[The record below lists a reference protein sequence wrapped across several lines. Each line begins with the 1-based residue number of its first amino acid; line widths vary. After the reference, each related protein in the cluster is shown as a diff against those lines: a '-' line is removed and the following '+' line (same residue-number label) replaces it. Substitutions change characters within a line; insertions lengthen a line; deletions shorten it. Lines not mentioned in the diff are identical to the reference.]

1 MYVRVVILR
10 TVRLIAYKEPMECLK
25 SIWHFSV
32 FSRMALSP
40 GLKFVVGLLPTFLIP
55 SALVYAS
62 LTVSKNQFGVSI
74 PSWIVVILTIVARPV
89 LFLAGMRYKR
99 WADQRAAAAHGA
111 VLPSDMLLSPWKVL
125 VESEASIESGYPRTL
140 VPL

>member
-1 MYVRVVILR
+1 
-10 TVRLIAYKEPMECLK
+10 
-25 SIWHFSV
+25 
-32 FSRMALSP
+32 MALSP

-62 LTVSKNQFGVSI
+62 LTVSKNQFGVNI
-74 PSWIVVILTIVARPV
+74 PSWIVAILTIIARPV

-111 VLPSDMLLSPWKVL
+111 VLPTDVPISPWKVIA
-125 VESEASIESGYPRTL
+125 ESEASIESGYPRTSVL
-140 VPL
+140 SQ